1 MPISFVAE
9 ISENLV
15 DTRVGGKAAIWH
27 LVAGIYDP
35 RKTKV
40 KTLCGQTIHLPEKS
54 LLANLARAANEDE
67 ERSRELREGIHCGKC
82 SDKSRRDRIWAR

>member
-1 MPISFVAE
+1 MSISWVAE

-15 DTRVGGKAAIWH
+15 DTRVGGKATIWH

-40 KTLCGQTIHLPEKS
+40 KALCGKTIHLPEKS
-54 LLANLARAANEDE
+54 LLANLTRIANEDE
-67 ERSRELREGIHCGKC
+67 ARELHEGIHCGKC
-82 SDKSRRDRIWAR
+82 SNKNQRDRIWAR